1 MLRTLELENFCSFRD
16 LTTLDLTTSAKTPT
30 DDSFAAS
37 LVGDQITVLS
47 GVFGANASGKT
58 NLLKGLAFL
67 NFLMRN
73 SYRNQEA
80 DEAIPVDSFMGR
92 EDTPS
97 KLRIEFEGGSEN
109 YRYEVQ
115 VCHQQI
121 HEERL
126 SRRHKKTGSFR
137 TLLHRE
143 QGEKGIVLNQ
153 PEPFTD
159 LGALRQLLKDRPNA
173 SMIAAGLV
181 TGRAEFKKV
190 DAALGKIETNV
201 NRMGKDDNSGQRV
214 FDALKDCA
222 HYLEQNAHF
231 KEDVEERLKRADLG
245 IAGFVIHTLDVP
257 DKKTGE
263 VKKVPF
269 PFVIHESEG
278 QQFEMSM
285 AMESAGTKRLFLLL
299 RSFLPV
305 LMDGGI
311 AVIDEMESD
320 LHPHLIP
327 LILDLFS
334 DPDINPKRAQ
344 LLFTCHHVEI
354 LNTLSKEQVILVEK
368 DAHCVS
374 HAYRLSDI
382 KGVRRDDN
390 YFANYNAG
398 RYGAVPEP
406 DLI

>member
-1 MLRTLELENFCSFRD
+1 MLRKLELENFCSFRD
-16 LTTLDLTTSAKTPT
+16 HTVLDFTTSAKTPT
-30 DDSFAAS
+30 DDSFS
-37 LVGDQITVLS
+37 DSIVGDQITVLS
-47 GVFGANASGKT
+47 GIFGPNASGKT

-67 NFLMRN
+67 NFLMRS
-73 SYRNQEA
+73 SYRDQDA
-80 DEAIPVDSFMGR
+80 DESIPIDGFMGQ
-92 EDTPS
+92 ENLPS
-97 KLRIEFEGGSEN
+97 ILRIEFEGGSES
-109 YRYEVQ
+109 YRYEVRLCRQ
-115 VCHQQI
+115 KV

-126 SRRHKKTGSFR
+126 SRRHKKTSSFR

-143 QGEKGIVLNQ
+143 TGEKGIALNQ
-153 PEPFTD
+153 PEAFTD
-159 LGALRQLLKDRPNA
+159 LAALRQLLRDRPNA
-173 SMIAAGLV
+173 SILAAGLV
-181 TGRAEFKKV
+181 TGRAEFKKIY
-190 DAALGKIETNV
+190 AALGRIETNV
-201 NRMGKDDNSGQRV
+201 NRTGKEEHYNQRI
-214 FDALKDCA
+214 FDSLSDCA
-222 HYLEQNAHF
+222 HYLEQNSHF
-231 KEDVEERLKRADLG
+231 KDDVEERLKRADLG
-245 IAGFVIHTLDVP
+245 IDGLVIRTLDVP

-263 VKKVPF
+263 PKKMPF
-269 PFVIHESEG
+269 PFVIHASNG
-278 QQFEMSM
+278 KKFEMSM

-305 LMDGGI
+305 LMDGGL

-334 DPDINPKRAQ
+334 DSDINPKRAQ
-344 LLFTCHHVEI
+344 LLFTCHHVEV
-354 LNTLSKEQVILVEK
+354 LNTLAKEQVVLVEK
-368 DAHCVS
+368 DGDCVS

>member
-1 MLRTLELENFCSFRD
+1 MLRKFEFENFCSFRGHT
-16 LTTLDLTTSAKTPT
+16 LLDLTTGIKTPT
-30 DDSFAAS
+30 DDSFALS
-37 LVGDQITVLS
+37 IEGDQVTVLA
-47 GVFGANASGKT
+47 GIFGANASGKT

-67 NFLMRN
+67 NFLLRG
-73 SYRNQEA
+73 SYRDQDAN
-80 DEAIPVDSFMGR
+80 EAIPIDGFMGQ
-92 EDTPS
+92 ETSPS
-97 KLRIEFEGGSEN
+97 ILKLEFESTSET
-109 YRYEVQ
+109 YRYEIA
-115 VCHQQI
+115 VCQHKI

-126 SRRHKKTGSFR
+126 LRRHPKTGAFR

-153 PEPFTD
+153 PDAFTD
-159 LGALRQLLKDRPNA
+159 LAALRQLLKDRPNA

-181 TGRAEFKKV
+181 TGRSEFKKINQ
-190 DAALGKIETNV
+190 ALGRIETNV
-201 NRMGKDDNSGQRV
+201 NRLGKDDNFSANI
-214 FDALKDCA
+214 FEALKDCA
-222 HYLEQNAHF
+222 RYLEQNPHF
-231 KEDVEERLKRADLG
+231 KDDVEERLKRADLG
-245 IAGFVIHTLDVP
+245 IEGLEIHTLDIP
-257 DKKTGE
+257 DAKTGE
-263 VKKVPF
+263 PIKTPF
-269 PFVIHESEG
+269 PFVVHHSEG

-305 LMDGGI
+305 LMDGGV

-334 DPDINPKRAQ
+334 DPEINPKRAQ

-354 LNTLSKEQVILVEK
+354 LNTLSKEQIVLVEK
-368 DAHCVS
+368 DANCVS
-374 HAYRLSDI
+374 HAYRLADV
-382 KGVRRDDN
+382 KGVRREDN

-398 RYGAVPEP
+398 RYGAVPSP

>member
-1 MLRTLELENFCSFRD
+1 MLRKLEFENFCSFRD
-16 LTTLDLTTSAKTPT
+16 HTVLDLTTSAKTPT

-37 LVGDQITVLS
+37 LVDDQITVLS
-47 GVFGANASGKT
+47 GVFGPNASGKT

-67 NFLMRN
+67 NFLIRG
-73 SYRNQEA
+73 SYRDQDA
-80 DEAIPVDSFMGR
+80 DESIPIDGFMGR
-92 EDTPS
+92 ENLPTT
-97 KLRIEFEGGSEN
+97 LRIEFEGGSES

-115 VCHQQI
+115 VCRHKI

-126 SRRHKKTGSFR
+126 SRRHKKTGSYR

-143 QGEKGIVLNQ
+143 TGEKAVVLNQ
-153 PEPFTD
+153 PEAFTD
-159 LGALRQLLKDRPNA
+159 LAVLRQLLKDRPNA
-173 SMIAAGLV
+173 SMVAAGLV
-181 TGRAEFKKV
+181 TGRSEFKKI
-190 DAALGKIETNV
+190 DAALGRIETNV
-201 NRMGKDDNSGQRV
+201 NRMGKDDHHNQRI
-214 FDALKDCA
+214 FDALSECA
-222 HYLEQNAHF
+222 HYLEQNTHF
-231 KEDVEERLKRADLG
+231 KDDVEERLKRADLG
-245 IAGFVIHTLDVP
+245 IDGLVIRTLDVP

-263 VKKVPF
+263 PKKVPF
-269 PFVIHESEG
+269 PFVLHVSDG

-327 LILDLFS
+327 LILDLFA

-354 LNTLSKEQVILVEK
+354 LNTLAKEQVVLVEK
-368 DAHCVS
+368 NGDCVS

-390 YFANYNAG
+390 YFANYSAG